1 MGYSGAG
8 GKLIHEK
15 NQKQKSRD
23 TVPLTDLRGHGLGA
37 LEGQAQCAVPHQGRG
52 HAQRARHAKQDR
64 VVVHLLHPKILKKSF
79 FY

>member
-23 TVPLTDLRGHGLGA
+23 TVPLKYI
-37 LEGQAQCAVPHQGRG
+37 E
-52 HAQRARHAKQDR
+52 
-64 VVVHLLHPKILKKSF
+64 KKEKKVMKKTEVYWRNGESLW
-79 FY
+79 